1 MTTKYILKDDA
12 PEGIYPGIG
21 DVRHGQ
27 PITPYG
33 AEHEQ
38 LLKDDTRF
46 KQFRESATV
55 TVDATVEPKAEAKST
70 KPADSGKDG
79 K

>member
-38 LLKDDTRF
+38 LLKDDARF
-46 KQFRESATV
+46 KQYRESATV
-55 TVDATVEPKAEAKST
+55 TADATVDPKAEAQTT
-70 KPADSGKDG
+70 KAPSKGKE
-79 K
+79 